1 MQVAARIHRAF
12 AASPDA
18 TDAPNYP
25 SGPTCQVVLERMRMR
40 MRFAR
45 FVRRPLTA
53 PRLLAGAAPNRHPHG
68 RLTASGVWTV
78 GSNRSRA
85 RRGRVRTDDGR
96 EYGGDADTDGLID
109 GFLRPLTAGSDRSP
123 SVVALAGQKLRT
135 RLGQLNAVLSQQTYQ
150 PPVQTTDLVD
160 RLGRGSPVLP

>member
-40 MRFAR
+40 FAR

-53 PRLLAGAAPNRHPHG
+53 PRLLAGAARTVTP
-68 RLTASGVWTV
+68 TAASPPQACGQLGQMV
-78 GSNRSRA
+78 A
-85 RRGRVRTDDGR
+85 
-96 EYGGDADTDGLID
+96 
-109 GFLRPLTAGSDRSP
+109 AGSQ
-123 SVVALAGQKLRT
+123 V
-135 RLGQLNAVLSQQTYQ
+135 
-150 PPVQTTDLVD
+150 
-160 RLGRGSPVLP
+160 